1 MMTTPLL
8 LPFSCDENYR
18 KNHYLWP
25 YMKDCSFI
33 TSFPRLTSL
42 CLLRTLA
49 LATLSFED
57 AQGPILQNFFIWPK
71 LTAPVILI
79 NIFFKMGQSQRIF
92 VYFCSFL
99 IAISIIQIEK
109 SVDGVLGI

>member
-79 NIFFKMGQSQRIF
+79 NIFLNGSIPA
-92 VYFCSFL
+92 YFRLFL
-99 IAISIIQIEK
+99 FFSHCNFNNTN
-109 SVDGVLGI
+109 

>member
-1 MMTTPLL
+1 MAGIRSHDPTVYRLC
-8 LPFSCDENYR
+8 SCDENFR

-33 TSFPRLTSL
+33 TSFPCLTSL

-57 AQGPILQNFFIWPK
+57 AQG
-71 LTAPVILI
+71 
-79 NIFFKMGQSQRIF
+79 RIAR
-92 VYFCSFL
+92 VS
-99 IAISIIQIEK
+99 ISAEK
-109 SVDGVLGI
+109 F